1 MRRELTDDEE
11 QFLETIRTMLLARPR
26 AHADASRENM
36 HRLARL
42 AQAFLASPTSLNNLV
57 GPVCRTGN
65 VCDWLGVS
73 RQAIMKAVRDG
84 RLLGFRT
91 LDRKWVYPAWQ
102 FSSAQAYANCVRMLP
117 PVVDILG
124 SRGLNDFDR
133 AKWCFTPNALLA
145 KAAAG
150 SDQPGPQS
158 EWPSPEGWI
167 RNAKP
172 LEDLI
177 LAAKKATPAPP
188 DSPQALPTPRL
199 SDIALADLA

>member
-177 LAAKKATPAPP
+177 LAAKKASPAPP

>member
-36 HRLARL
+36 HCLARL

>member
-42 AQAFLASPTSLNNLV
+42 VQAFLASPTSLNNLV

>member
-84 RLLGFRT
+84 RLLGFQT

-145 KAAAG
+145 KVAAG

>member
-158 EWPSPEGWI
+158 EWSSPEGWI